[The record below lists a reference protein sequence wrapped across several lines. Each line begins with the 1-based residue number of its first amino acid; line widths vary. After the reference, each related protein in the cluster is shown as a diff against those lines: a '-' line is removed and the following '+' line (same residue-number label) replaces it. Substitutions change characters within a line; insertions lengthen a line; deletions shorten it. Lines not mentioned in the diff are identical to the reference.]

1 MFSLLRKQNCSD
13 TVISLTVC
21 SIQWLPQPW
30 RHGTQSSSSGQRS
43 PRRNSRPVPVLH
55 EETQHQTKAVRH
67 RSTLSLPF
75 YFKMLKYCFLKIDTW
90 TFYMIF
96 FLHVKIWQ
104 FTCILIYW
112 IESNFNDILTNLWVL
127 HCTNTQLYLTVTCIT
142 TEILFLVFLSN
153 CIAHHM

>member
-13 TVISLTVC
+13 TIISLTVC

-30 RHGTQSSSSGQRS
+30 RHGTKSSSPGQRS

-55 EETQHQTKAVRH
+55 EATQHQTKAVRH
-67 RSTLSLPF
+67 CSTLSILF
-75 YFKMLKYCFLKIDTW
+75 YFKMLKYSFKIDTW

-96 FLHVKIWQ
+96 CLHVKTWQ

-112 IESNFNDILTNLWVL
+112 IESNFNYILTNLWVL
-127 HCTNTQLYLTVTCIT
+127 HCTDTHLKVTVTCIAI
-142 TEILFLVFLSN
+142 EILFPVFFQ
-153 CIAHHM
+153 